1 MIDNKQDINRIKVVL
16 AEKRTAEWLA
26 EQLKWCTDSL
36 WSQKKNREI
45 YRMNEFEEYIRQEEP
60 HKKEKGYVWQTAI
73 GLQAVDDLK
82 PSEYLIRTARQHIEG
97 DITIEEAK
105 QLIDSYYQTKTVGTG
120 IEDRTE
126 EADKV
131 SARIAE
137 ILSEKTFT
145 FSPVEYIAIHRR
157 LFQGIYKFAG
167 TIRDYNITKKEWV
180 LRGET
185 VIYASAG
192 SIRESLDYDFG
203 QEKNFSYKDLDIYEA
218 ISHIARFV
226 SGVWQIHVF
235 GEGNTRTTAVFAIK
249 YLRTFGFDISNETFA
264 NHSWYFRNALVRA
277 NYNNLSKGIY
287 ATTEYI
293 EAFFRNLILNEHSE
307 LKNRM
312 MLVEESALRNKQ
324 RASASHKVD
333 PKCKNRTL
341 NCTLEEMAVLRFLQE
356 QPKATQKEIA
366 AHIGKSERTVKT
378 ITVNLAVNGLIERKN
393 GKRNGYWEIKG

>member
-1 MIDNKQDINRIKVVL
+1 
-16 AEKRTAEWLA
+16 
-26 EQLKWCTDSL
+26 
-36 WSQKKNREI
+36 
-45 YRMNEFEEYIRQEEP
+45 MNDFEEYIRQGEP
-60 HKKEKGYVWQTAI
+60 QKREKGFVWQTAI

-82 PSEYLIRTARQHIEG
+82 PSEYLIQTARQHIEG

-105 QLIDSYYQTKTVGTG
+105 RLIDTYYQSKTVRLS

-145 FSPVEYIAIHRR
+145 FSPVEYITIHRR

-167 TIRDYNITKKEWV
+167 KIRDYNITKKEWV
-180 LRGET
+180 LKGET
-185 VIYASAG
+185 VLYSSADN
-192 SIRESLDYDFG
+192 IRETLDYDFG
-203 QEKNFSYKDLDIYEA
+203 QEKSFSYKNLNINEA
-218 ISHIARFV
+218 ITHIAKFI
-226 SGVWQIHVF
+226 SGIWQIHAF
-235 GEGNTRTTAVFAIK
+235 GEGNTRTTAVFTIK
-249 YLRTFGFDISNETFA
+249 YLRTFGFDISNEAFA

-293 EAFFRNLILNEHSE
+293 EAFFRNLILSEHNE
-307 LKNRM
+307 LKNRT
-312 MLVEESALRNKQ
+312 MLVHESSVQ
-324 RASASHKVD
+324 GIQSASVSMKTA
-333 PKCKNRTL
+333 PKCNICTL
-341 NCTLEEMAVLRFLQE
+341 DCTLEEVAVLNFLRG

-378 ITVNLAVNGLIERKN
+378 ITVNLTEKGFVERKN
-393 GKRNGYWEIKG
+393 GKRNGFWEVKISTHRRTECS